1 MENKTYALIT
11 GACGG
16 LGISFAL
23 ECAERGYHLI
33 LVDLPSSHPEKLEK
47 FLSENYPVQV
57 KSFVADLTQHEDIE
71 LLVKNVKEKGLE
83 VSLLVN
89 NAGIGQNEFFE
100 DTDSSYMRKMIE
112 VNCMSYISLTS
123 ALLPELKKQKKSH
136 IINVSSLGGFYTLP
150 RKTCYA
156 ATKGFVRQFS
166 MALNMEVN
174 KYGVYVSVLCPGPMT
189 TNINNYIL
197 HRQLNWFSQK
207 MMVHPRKVAQLTID
221 KALKGQEIIIP
232 GRLNR
237 VLQSV
242 SSTIPSGI
250 SKKLIMNS
258 MKQLEKKEQ
267 KNSV

>member
-1 MENKTYALIT
+1 MENKSYALIT

-16 LGISFAL
+16 LGTSFAL
-23 ECAERGYHLI
+23 ECAERGYDLF

-57 KSFVADLTQHEDIE
+57 KSFAADLSQQKDIE
-71 LLVKNVKEKGLE
+71 LLVKNIKEEGLE

-89 NAGIGQNEFFE
+89 NAGLAQNEFFE

-112 VNCMSYISLTS
+112 VDCTSYVSLIH

-156 ATKGFVRQFS
+156 ATKGFVRQYS
-166 MALNMEVN
+166 QALNMEVH
-174 KYGVYVSVLCPGPMT
+174 KYGIHVSVLCPGPMT
-189 TNINNYIL
+189 TNLNNYML
-197 HRQLNWFSQK
+197 HRQLYWFSQK
-207 MMVHPRKVAQLTID
+207 MLQHPRKVAQFTME
-221 KALKGQEIIIP
+221 KAHKGQEIIIP

-237 VLQSV
+237 ILHRL
-242 SSTIPSGI
+242 SSAIPSGI
-250 SKKLIMNS
+250 SKMLIMNS
-258 MKQLEKKEQ
+258 MRQLERKE
-267 KNSV
+267 